1 VACYYSKS
9 ECPRGILPTLKQG
22 FNRDQPPSSQLF
34 DVILHHLKMHTCNMM
49 GSATIITLANEMPA
63 GYLTAA
69 AYVQLD
75 HTRYTRFV
83 RTSR

>member
-1 VACYYSKS
+1 VVFLA
-9 ECPRGILPTLKQG
+9 RGDEPLRL
-22 FNRDQPPSSQLF
+22 L
-34 DVILHHLKMHTCNMM
+34 DVNDFIEKAVKKRGVDICNMM
-49 GSATIITLANEMPA
+49 SSATIITLANEMPA